1 MILLV
6 AEGGPA
12 AVDAALAAHDV
23 TRVATNAAAKDP
35 DDRPL
40 VVVLHRPSIPDAD
53 ALVQWL
59 RSDQSWDP
67 RVPVVVIAD
76 SERPTDLPLR
86 PYDAI
91 VPDTDEDAIADAIDT
106 AVAVAEYRGAVDA
119 LYERCLDRAE
129 GGAGPLDIDPA
140 VTEARDRAD
149 ARLDALP
156 EDPEVLAA
164 LLADPDK
171 H

>member
-1 MILLV
+1 M
-6 AEGGPA
+6 
-12 AVDAALAAHDV
+12 DAALADHDV
-23 TRVATNAAAKDP
+23 TQVATAATARAP

-53 ALVQWL
+53 ALVEWL

-67 RVPVVVIAD
+67 RVPIVVLAD
-76 SERPTDLPLR
+76 ADRPTDLPLR

-91 VPDTDEDAIADAIDT
+91 VTDTDEAAIADATET
-106 AVAVAEYRGAVDA
+106 AVAVAEYRGAVDD
-119 LYERCLDRAE
+119 LYERCLERAE
-129 GGAGPLDIDPA
+129 GGAGPLDIDPD
-140 VTEARDRAD
+140 VTAARDRAD
-149 ARLDALP
+149 ERLDALP

-171 H
+171 S